1 MRQNEQTY
9 GNHPEAEYGEE
20 TEHAENHEYEPNRD
34 SCSARLRNRHTPS
47 CDADM
52 MPLGRNYLRNVMGGV
67 VPHLSLPVI
76 PNSCEPDWNYG
87 FCAILVLICNFVVTK
102 TSPSCVKRRKIAK
115 GALQIK
121 KVFAIGTLVA
131 TSTPFPGSSAVEQP
145 AVNRLVAGSN
155 PARGA
160 TFFFLL

>member
-1 MRQNEQTY
+1 MSWV
-9 GNHPEAEYGEE
+9 A
-20 TEHAENHEYEPNRD
+20 
-34 SCSARLRNRHTPS
+34 SCRIYRY
-47 CDADM
+47 
-52 MPLGRNYLRNVMGGV
+52 PLYPTLMNPTGTTDFA
-67 VPHLSLPVI
+67 H
-76 PNSCEPDWNYG
+76 C
-87 FCAILVLICNFVVTK
+87 LVLICNFVVTK
-102 TSPSCVKRRKIAK
+102 TSPSCGKNRKIAK

-160 TFFFLL
+160 NSFKGLADHRLAPFSFRATFRATITALPRSLPCVTLIEIGVC